1 MLAFFSFAEFE
12 KKQLT
17 VDEISLPVLELH
29 RSGRLDGVADV
40 LLPTLQDVLDAEVA
54 LLHLDQDVI
63 ALLQDLKTTV
73 IQKFEHGKTF
83 FFGAWSTIEKVHRC

>member
-40 LLPTLQDVLDAEVA
+40 LLPTLQNVLDAEVA

-63 ALLQDLKTTV
+63 ALLQDLKSQAQV
-73 IQKFEHGKTF
+73 IQEFQLGKTLSRLAF
-83 FFGAWSTIEKVHRC
+83 PTS